1 MLTEKKKKSYANEF
15 AIILLVA
22 LVVNLLFYA
31 LPDKVWQMQIEKV
44 DLLADIREADE
55 ENGLGL
61 TTEQEEMAIDE
72 AAIASAEAHNAS
84 AEAVSAAV
92 SKDVEKISMPKQG
105 GEMPTP
111 QPNDAETKPEKQANN
126 ANNADA
132 QNHKDRIKESDTS
145 EAGQGGD
152 NPDSKPA
159 KASNKDD
166 KSAKNNNPFNADI
179 EDFTT
184 GRTGL
189 RRFFA
194 ALNNINNLGRPVRI
208 AFLGDSFIEGDIVVA
223 DFRARMQKH
232 FGGRGVGF
240 VPIESV
246 VAQYRPTIK
255 QSADG
260 WSAYS
265 IIKDK
270 SHKYVL
276 SGMVFEPKTS
286 VASVSFQTVDM
297 YSDLREVSSLKFIY
311 SESVTTDLILKC
323 GDETSTHKLPATDN
337 VTQYEIKGNFTK
349 GSMTL
354 RNAEGLKAI
363 GIALEDNQGVIVDN
377 FSLRGNSGTVMSELD
392 MESCRELQYV
402 RPYDLIILQYGLNV
416 ASEAMLDYG
425 WYRNRMIAVIEHIQE
440 CFSGSDILLLGVS
453 DRSQKRGSGSYGTMP
468 AVLSLL
474 RAQRQTAMNTEV
486 AFWSI
491 FAAMGG
497 EDSMVKYVKYNWASK
512 DYTHLSFR
520 GGREVAN
527 ALYDAIINEKG
538 EYDSDERL
546 VER

>member
-1 MLTEKKKKSYANEF
+1 MLTKKKKENYANRF

-22 LVVNLLFYA
+22 LVVNLLFYG
-31 LPDKVWQMQIEKV
+31 LPDKVRQIEIKKV
-44 DLLADIREADE
+44 DLLADIRETDD
-55 ENGLGL
+55 ENGLEL
-61 TTEQEEMAIDE
+61 TTEQEEVAIDE
-72 AAIASAEAHNAS
+72 AAIAGAKVQKAS
-84 AEAVSAAV
+84 AEAASAAV
-92 SKDVEKISMPKQG
+92 SKDVVTFNLPKEEAMPA
-105 GEMPTP
+105 P
-111 QPNDAETKPEKQANN
+111 QPDNSETKPDKRTDNTNTANN
-126 ANNADA
+126 ANNSDA
-132 QNHKDRIKESDTS
+132 QNQKDKTVSDNQESKT
-145 EAGQGGD
+145 
-152 NPDSKPA
+152 A
-159 KASNKDD
+159 KASNKDKDKDD
-166 KSAKNNNPFNADI
+166 KSAANTNI

-184 GRTGL
+184 SRTGL

-194 ALNNINNLGRPVRI
+194 ALNNIRNLGRPVRI

-223 DFRARMQKH
+223 DFRARMQER

-240 VPIESV
+240 VPVESV

-260 WSAYS
+260 WKSYS

-270 SHKYVL
+270 SRKYVL
-276 SGMVFEPKTS
+276 SGMVFEPKAN
-286 VASVSFQTVDM
+286 VASISFQTVDM

-311 SESVTTDLILKC
+311 SESITTDLILKC
-323 GDETSTHKLPATDN
+323 EDETSTHKLPATDK

-349 GSMTL
+349 GAITFN
-354 RNAEGLKAI
+354 NAAGLKAL
-363 GIALEDNQGVIVDN
+363 GIALEDNQGVVVDN

-392 MESCRELQYV
+392 VESCRELQYI

-416 ASEAMLDYG
+416 ANEDMLDYG
-425 WYRNRMIAVIEHIQE
+425 WYRNRMVAVIEHIQD

-453 DRSQKRGSGSYGTMP
+453 DRSQKRGSGGYGTMP

-474 RAQRQTAMNTEV
+474 RAQRQTAKNSEV

-497 EDSMVKYVKYNWASK
+497 QDSMVKYVNSNWASK